1 MYTRQSRKPNTRSRF
16 NAKAPAPKK
25 ADTTAKETVQIPRRV
40 PTFEDLKQQLTSWAT
55 NEKIPGK
62 IQAWFTKEILP
73 ENCDWKFVT
82 KKAANSDTLILEPPA
97 KDMAAPEV
105 VTRIE
110 EQLKKEHLR
119 VLRKAIR
126 QVWFRATGDGRFALL
141 VQTDCYGKKSVHEF
155 KTFAEFLQRN
165 CPEIISCH
173 QVQCQPDKLFDPA
186 YRQTVRTDL
195 KCHFGNDFIP
205 LAETGFR
212 MHILDW
218 APRMKDAWLSLPAR
232 IKDALHPSAEDKF
245 FEFYSGCS
253 FVSASLAG
261 LFSQTEAL
269 DCRES
274 AMLSTRQNTRNLAGG
289 SLKFHREQLEANFF
303 LKFFSKAA
311 NDGRWTFYFNLPS
324 GEGFPSGAEQA
335 IAAAR
340 PERILLQAPDL
351 ETAAKEI
358 KHFRREG
365 YILRKSVPL
374 YLEPGTGKFDLLV
387 LFVPDRA
394 GLLGQ
399 NPALRRAKGSV
410 MKPKERISREK
421 NANIPHFVQ
430 SRPTFKQRKD

>member
-1 MYTRQSRKPNTRSRF
+1 MYTRQSRKPNTRF

-25 ADTTAKETVQIPRRV
+25 AAVNAAPKDTVQIPRRV

-82 KKAANSDTLILEPPA
+82 KKAANSDTLILEAPA

-119 VLRKAIR
+119 VFRKAIR

-155 KTFAEFLQRN
+155 KTFADFLQRS

-205 LAETGFR
+205 LAGTGFR
-212 MHILDW
+212 MHILVS
-218 APRMKDAWLSLPAR
+218 PCQTTTLPFC
-232 IKDALHPSAEDKF
+232 I
-245 FEFYSGCS
+245 S
-253 FVSASLAG
+253 FSWGWS
-261 LFSQTEAL
+261 
-269 DCRES
+269 
-274 AMLSTRQNTRNLAGG
+274 
-289 SLKFHREQLEANFF
+289 
-303 LKFFSKAA
+303 
-311 NDGRWTFYFNLPS
+311 
-324 GEGFPSGAEQA
+324 
-335 IAAAR
+335 
-340 PERILLQAPDL
+340 
-351 ETAAKEI
+351 
-358 KHFRREG
+358 
-365 YILRKSVPL
+365 
-374 YLEPGTGKFDLLV
+374 
-387 LFVPDRA
+387 
-394 GLLGQ
+394 
-399 NPALRRAKGSV
+399 
-410 MKPKERISREK
+410 
-421 NANIPHFVQ
+421 
-430 SRPTFKQRKD
+430 